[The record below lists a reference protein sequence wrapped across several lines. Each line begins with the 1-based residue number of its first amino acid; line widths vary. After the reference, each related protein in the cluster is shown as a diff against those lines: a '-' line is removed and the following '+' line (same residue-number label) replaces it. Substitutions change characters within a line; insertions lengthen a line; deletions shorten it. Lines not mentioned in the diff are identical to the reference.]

1 MYFEL
6 KIIMRLVRDCLKRRV
21 PYLLAD
27 LLVQDQMSL
36 SEHSQQVLVLATV
49 LAFYHF
55 LAKIIKTNT

>member
-1 MYFEL
+1 MYLEL
-6 KIIMRLVRDCLKRRV
+6 KIIIRLVRDFPHRMV

-27 LLVQDQMSL
+27 LLVQDQMSI
-36 SEHSQQVLVLATV
+36 SEHSPQVLVLATV